1 MKIAVVQGH
10 MENYAELAKLTT
22 YGNKAEYCAR
32 HGYDLHVKTE
42 GFTMASVHP
51 VTWDRLRFM
60 FNLLKTGKY
69 DWIWTVGT
77 DTLITN
83 MTVKLEELIDPAYHF
98 ICSCEWCSPMQADS
112 FLTRCSPEGVTYIE
126 FLLGKFGDFRANPW
140 VEQAAMLA
148 YRDRFKDMIKILPQ
162 RAMNAY
168 DYQLY
173 LSMYPD
179 EKKVVEGKDF
189 FGQSGQWQPGDFLIH
204 WPGLKLHQ
212 RLDLVKEY
220 TPKIIR

>member
-32 HGYDLHVKTE
+32 HGYDLHVKTDN
-42 GFTMASVHP
+42 FTMASVHP

-77 DTLITN
+77 DTLVTN
-83 MTVKLEELIDPAYHF
+83 MTVKLETLIDPAFHF
-98 ICSCEWCSPMQADS
+98 VISCEWCSPMQADS
-112 FLTRCSPEGVTYIE
+112 FLTRCSPEGSTYIE
-126 FLLGKFGDFRANPW
+126 YILSKFGEFKAHPW
-140 VEQAAMLA
+140 VEQAAMLECK
-148 YRDRFKDMIKILPQ
+148 DRFKDIIKILPQ
-162 RAMNAY
+162 RAMNSY
-168 DYQLY
+168 DYKLY
-173 LSMYPD
+173 MEMYPD
-179 EKKVVEGKDF
+179 TEKVKEGTDY

-204 WPGLKLHQ
+204 WPGLKLHH
-212 RLDLVKEY
+212 RLQLVEEY
-220 TPKIIR
+220 TPKIVR